1 MTQTPVLDTDDAIN
15 ASRIGPLQIG
25 VAVMGALI
33 LFVDGFNTQLI
44 GYIAPQ
50 IAKEWNIPRDVLGWI
65 LAADKIGLLIGY
77 LFVAPLSGTYGHKRV
92 AIACIVTF
100 GLLALLTTM
109 ADNTLELF
117 GVRLLT
123 GIGLGGA
130 LPSGVVL
137 TGEYF
142 PKRVRSSSITFIYCL
157 FSLGQLSPG
166 EVANVM
172 LAPYGWQSVLL
183 IGGGL
188 SLLLAAILVIA
199 LPESLEYLV
208 NRGGRAEDAAKILAR
223 LSPAP
228 AIGPNTRLVAGE

>member
-1 MTQTPVLDTDDAIN
+1 MDRMPAVLDTDDAIN
-15 ASRIGPLQIG
+15 QSRISWLQIR
-25 VAVMGALI
+25 VAILGGCI

-50 IAKEWNIPRDVLGWI
+50 IAANWNIPRDVLGWI
-65 LAADKIGLLIGY
+65 LSADKIGLLIGY
-77 LFVAPLSGTYGHKRV
+77 LFVAPLSGYFGHKRV

-100 GLLALLTTM
+100 GSLALLTMT
-109 ADNTLELF
+109 ADNVLELF
-117 GVRLLT
+117 VLRLLT

-130 LPSGVVL
+130 LPSAVVL

-142 PKRVRSSSITFIYCL
+142 PKRVRSTSITFIYCL

-166 EVANVM
+166 EVANAV
-172 LAPYGWQSVLL
+172 LQPYGWQAVLL

-188 SLLLAAILVIA
+188 SLLLAATLATA

-208 NRGGRAEDAAKILAR
+208 N
-223 LSPAP
+223 
-228 AIGPNTRLVAGE
+228 